1 MAVTLDEAHSAASGI
16 AAGPSRRG
24 ALSGQRRRV
33 LAVTATYVI
42 LILMA
47 VVMLGPFAWMLSAA
61 FKTERGIFA
70 YPPQW
75 IPNPVSIDNFATL
88 TRNLPFA
95 PRVVDGA
102 LKPGIVANTLLMAVA
117 ITAGQ
122 VTTSAL
128 GAYAFARLRFPGRD
142 VVFALFLA
150 GLIVPL
156 EVRMVPIYLTVRQLG
171 WLDTYQGLIV
181 PQLVTAY
188 GTFLLR
194 QFFRTLPTELE
205 DAARIDGASP
215 LGIFLRIT
223 LPLSRPALATL
234 AAIQFTTWW
243 TAFLWP
249 LIVTT
254 GKLDTLTINVAL
266 NTFRTAN
273 ATQWGPIMAGSTLA
287 VLPIVIVYVVAQRYF
302 VEGIQLTGLGGR

>member
-1 MAVTLDEAHSAASGI
+1 MSKPFRVTGIYLVLVAVA
-16 AAGPSRRG
+16 
-24 ALSGQRRRV
+24 
-33 LAVTATYVI
+33 
-42 LILMA
+42 ILM
-47 VVMLGPFAWMLSAA
+47 VGPFVWMLSAA
-61 FKTERGIFA
+61 FKTEQGIFA

-75 IPNPVSIDNFATL
+75 IPAPPTLSNFTTL

-95 PRVVDGA
+95 PSLADG
-102 LKPGIVANTLLMAVA
+102 LFKPGIIGNTFAMTVA
-117 ITAGQ
+117 ITIGQ

-128 GAYAFARLRFPGRD
+128 AAFAFARLRFPGRD
-142 VVFALFLA
+142 AVFMLFLA

-156 EVRMVPIYLTVRQLG
+156 EVRMVPIYLLVKDFG

-205 DAARIDGASP
+205 DAARIDGASWF
-215 LGIFLRIT
+215 GIFRMVT
-223 LPLSRPALATL
+223 LPLSGPALATL

-254 GKLDTLTINVAL
+254 GKLDTLTLNVAL
-266 NTFRTAN
+266 NTFRTVN
-273 ATQWGPIMAGSTLA
+273 ATQWGPIMAGSTVA
-287 VLPIVIVYVVAQRYF
+287 VVPILVVYLVAQRYF

>member
-1 MAVTLDEAHSAASGI
+1 MSKRVIQLGLVYAALVIVAVL
-16 AAGPSRRG
+16 
-24 ALSGQRRRV
+24 
-33 LAVTATYVI
+33 
-42 LILMA
+42 
-47 VVMLGPFAWMLSAA
+47 MLGPFAWMLSAA

-75 IPNPVSIDNFATL
+75 IPNPPTTDNFGAL
-88 TRNLPFA
+88 TKNLPFA
-95 PRVVDGA
+95 PSLVEGVFR
-102 LKPGIVANTLLMAVA
+102 PGIVGNTFAMAIA
-117 ITAGQ
+117 ITVGQ
-122 VTTSAL
+122 VATSAL
-128 GAYAFARLRFPGRD
+128 AAFAFARLRFPGRD
-142 VVFALFLA
+142 VVFLVFLA

-156 EVRMVPIYLTVRQLG
+156 EVRMVPIYLLVKQFA

-188 GTFLLR
+188 GIFLLR
-194 QFFRTLPTELE
+194 QFFRTLPGELE
-205 DAARIDGASP
+205 DAARIDGASTF
-215 LGIFLRIT
+215 GIFRLVV

-254 GKLDTLTINVAL
+254 GKLDTLTLNVAL
-266 NTFRTAN
+266 NTFRNVN
-273 ATQWGPIMAGSTLA
+273 ATQWGPIMAGSTVA
-287 VLPIVIVYVVAQRYF
+287 VVPILVVYLLAQRYF

>member
-1 MAVTLDEAHSAASGI
+1 MT
-16 AAGPSRRG
+16 RR
-24 ALSGQRRRV
+24 LRV
-33 LAVTATYVI
+33 GATYVV
-42 LILMA
+42 LVMVAILMI
-47 VVMLGPFAWMLSAA
+47 GPFGWMLSAA

-75 IPNPVSIDNFATL
+75 IPDPMTVANFGAL
-88 TRNLPFA
+88 SRNLPFA
-95 PRVVDGA
+95 PSFVGGVF
-102 LKPGIVANTLLMAVA
+102 KPGIIGNTFAMATA

-122 VTTSAL
+122 VATSAL
-128 GAYAFARLRFPGRD
+128 AGFAFARLRFPGRD

-156 EVRMVPIYLTVRQLG
+156 EVRMVPIYLLVKQFG
-171 WLDTYQGLIV
+171 WLDSYQGLIV

-194 QFFRTLPTELE
+194 QFFRTLPGELE
-205 DAARIDGASP
+205 DAARIDGASW
-215 LGIFLRIT
+215 FAVFRMVA

-254 GKLDTLTINVAL
+254 GKLDTLTLNVAL
-266 NTFRTAN
+266 NTFRGVN
-273 ATQWGPIMAGSTLA
+273 ATQWGPIMAGSTVA
-287 VLPIVIVYVVAQRYF
+287 VVPILVIYLLAQRYF

>member
-1 MAVTLDEAHSAASGI
+1 MSKPVRLGLAYAALVIVAVL
-16 AAGPSRRG
+16 
-24 ALSGQRRRV
+24 
-33 LAVTATYVI
+33 
-42 LILMA
+42 
-47 VVMLGPFAWMLSAA
+47 MLGPFAWMLSAA
-61 FKTERGIFA
+61 FKTEHGIFA

-75 IPNPVSIDNFATL
+75 IPSPATTDNFVAL
-88 TRNLPFA
+88 TKNLPFA
-95 PRVVDGA
+95 PTITNGTF
-102 LKPGIVANTLLMAVA
+102 KPGIVGNTFAMAIA

-122 VTTSAL
+122 VATSAL
-128 GAYAFARLRFPGRD
+128 AAFAFARLRFPGRD
-142 VVFALFLA
+142 VVFLLFLA

-156 EVRMVPIYLTVRQLG
+156 EVRMVPIYLLVKQFA

-188 GTFLLR
+188 GIFLLR
-194 QFFRTLPTELE
+194 QFFRTLPGELE
-205 DAARIDGASP
+205 DAARIDGASTF
-215 LGIFLRIT
+215 GIFRLVV

-254 GKLDTLTINVAL
+254 GKLDTLTLNVAL
-266 NTFRTAN
+266 NTFRNVN
-273 ATQWGPIMAGSTLA
+273 ATQWGPIMAGSTVA
-287 VLPIVIVYVVAQRYF
+287 VVPILVVYLLAQRYF

>member
-1 MAVTLDEAHSAASGI
+1 MSSRVVRIGLVYAALLIVAVL
-16 AAGPSRRG
+16 
-24 ALSGQRRRV
+24 
-33 LAVTATYVI
+33 
-42 LILMA
+42 
-47 VVMLGPFAWMLSAA
+47 MLGPFAWMLSAA

-75 IPNPVSIDNFATL
+75 IPTPPTTENFAAL

-95 PRVVDGA
+95 PTLTDGIF
-102 LKPGIVANTLLMAVA
+102 KPGIIGNTFAMTIA
-117 ITAGQ
+117 ITLGQ
-122 VTTSAL
+122 VATSAL
-128 GAYAFARLRFPGRD
+128 AAFAFARLHFPGRD
-142 VVFALFLA
+142 VVFLLFLA

-156 EVRMVPIYLTVRQLG
+156 EVRMVPIYLLVKQFA

-188 GTFLLR
+188 GIFLLR

-205 DAARIDGASP
+205 DAARIDGASSF
-215 LGIFLRIT
+215 GIFRLVV

-254 GKLDTLTINVAL
+254 GKFDTLTLNVAL
-266 NTFRTAN
+266 NTFRNVN
-273 ATQWGPIMAGSTLA
+273 ATQWGPIMAGSTVA
-287 VLPIVIVYVVAQRYF
+287 VVPILVVYLLAQRYF

>member
-1 MAVTLDEAHSAASGI
+1 
-16 AAGPSRRG
+16 
-24 ALSGQRRRV
+24 
-33 LAVTATYVI
+33 
-42 LILMA
+42 
-47 VVMLGPFAWMLSAA
+47 MLSAA

-75 IPNPVSIDNFATL
+75 IPTPPTTDNFLAL
-88 TRNLPFA
+88 SKNLPFA
-95 PRVVDGA
+95 PQFVDGMV
-102 LKPGIVANTLLMAVA
+102 KPGIVGNTLVMALA
-117 ITAGQ
+117 ITVGQ
-122 VTTSAL
+122 VATSAL
-128 GAYAFARLRFPGRD
+128 AAFAFARLRFPGRN
-142 VVFALFLA
+142 VLFAIVLA

-156 EVRMVPIYLTVRQLG
+156 EVRMVPIYLLVKQFA

-188 GTFLLR
+188 GIFLLR
-194 QFFRTLPTELE
+194 QFFLTLPTELE
-205 DAARIDGASP
+205 DAARIDGAGSFV
-215 LGIFLRIT
+215 IFWLVI

-254 GKLDTLTINVAL
+254 GKLDTLTLNVAL
-266 NTFRTAN
+266 NTFRNVN
-273 ATQWGPIMAGSTLA
+273 ATQWGPIMAGSTVA
-287 VLPIVIVYVVAQRYF
+287 VVPILVVYLVAQRYF